1 MLSGEGELWV
11 WKEIFPSVA
20 RDTGERSWGLGCKAV
35 GRNAKGNLQKVLILL
50 YSLFTIL
57 LVLIGTTVR
66 GELEQM
72 NHGSDLFWWFWHSYH
87 LFPAALWPTLCSISQ
102 LPGYLQPECW
112 QASRRWEIWFCENP
126 RIISPRMFLASRVSL
141 EQICK
146 L

>member
-1 MLSGEGELWV
+1 M
-11 WKEIFPSVA
+11 A

-72 NHGSDLFWWFWHSYH
+72 NHGSDLFW
-87 LFPAALWPTLCSISQ
+87 
-102 LPGYLQPECW
+102 
-112 QASRRWEIWFCENP
+112 
-126 RIISPRMFLASRVSL
+126 
-141 EQICK
+141 
-146 L
+146 